1 MNSTRILH
9 GLGLN
14 FNNLTER
21 GSATKPR
28 DILSNFAGDILGG
41 SINLEDKYD
50 RITEMRGNVVE
61 V

>member
-1 MNSTRILH
+1 MNSTRILQ

-14 FNNLTER
+14 FNNLIER

-28 DILSNFAGDILGG
+28 NILTNFAGDILGG
-41 SINLEDKYD
+41 SINLEDEYD

-61 V
+61 M